1 MNSRTKVLHLRED
14 AANFVTKVVQPFT
27 GRCPGAGG
35 STWNLDGGRK
45 TAQTLCAM
53 VGASEHLRG
62 QDHRRSEAKRHF
74 PAEKLLRAKEC
85 WRGCG
90 MSTSRPRTCQGLQA
104 LESRRDH
111 HVGDPG
117 DPEADRRR
125 PGRGGY
131 RRMGTQ
137 RDPAHPRR
145 DRGGE
150 VGLDH
155 MWL

>member
-74 PAEKLLRAKEC
+74 PEASPRKRMLARLWHEHIKTKDL
-85 WRGCG
+85 
-90 MSTSRPRTCQGLQA
+90 PRTT
-104 LESRRDH
+104 S
-111 HVGDPG
+111 P
-117 DPEADRRR
+117 
-125 PGRGGY
+125 
-131 RRMGTQ
+131 
-137 RDPAHPRR
+137 
-145 DRGGE
+145 
-150 VGLDH
+150 
-155 MWL
+155 